1 MRKKKSATTTAAR
14 RADAT
19 VPGAPGFAFVL
30 ALAAFAFC
38 LLPMTAAA
46 QDARADRFRDWMLYR
61 AGGQCLL
68 TTEIASRASG
78 STIAEVIL
86 RPRGDGEPG
95 AAIGVRVPNG
105 VSLSDAIAYVHPE
118 RPAEAIGLQW
128 QSCDAERCL
137 AAGTLSEAG
146 LDRLKRGRFIV
157 LGFRPVAGART
168 LNVDIPL
175 FGVTAGWRAL
185 EACAE

>member
-1 MRKKKSATTTAAR
+1 MRKKSARASAGRGAEPTAPRAPGSATLVAVAA
-14 RADAT
+14 
-19 VPGAPGFAFVL
+19 L
-30 ALAAFAFC
+30 ALC
-38 LLPMTAAA
+38 LLPAAAVA

-68 TTEIASRASG
+68 TTQIASRASG
-78 STIAEVIL
+78 TTIAEVIL

-105 VSLSDAIAYVHPE
+105 VSLADAIAYVHPE
-118 RPAEAIGLQW
+118 RPGEAVGLQW

-137 AAGTLSEAG
+137 AAGTLSAAG
-146 LDRLKRGRFIV
+146 LDRLKGGRFIV